1 MSRKR
6 TEKQSKRVAGM
17 TLDKLSLMMGR
28 GFNAVDKRFDAV
40 DKRFDSVDARLS
52 VLESDSKEMKHEMA
66 VLKAS
71 IRELTNTLD
80 AFLKRLTDHEGEFEL
95 LKREMKFVKKILK
108 EKLHVDLEREMPRSV
123 A

>member
-1 MSRKR
+1 
-6 TEKQSKRVAGM
+6 M